1 MKITM
6 KTKLILTSCLP
17 LFIIS
22 IFFINNIKQT
32 ESTVLEQEKINVKA
46 KVSDL
51 LQENLQGQVDTVT
64 RSITHIYQES
74 QLDKIKENLHQ
85 DIKTFQAAVENIYTI
100 SDSPDTAEKN
110 IIAFINSYRWGDGR
124 YFFAYD
130 GSYMRSK
137 TKGIAANTAGA
148 SGFDKIDADGNFVV
162 RGIVSAAKES
172 TPGFSQYPFLNPKT
186 QQVENKITASF
197 YFPPLN
203 LVIATSEYINTLKQD
218 SINTALQTVT
228 LSRYGESGYFWIQDN
243 KGTILAHND
252 PKMVGKTTNSS
263 KEIAEKVSGKSDFF
277 DTIPFEDTTNS
288 MSENKLTYARNI
300 FSDWGWTIVTTAPE
314 SDISTIQKG
323 LTNVSEEIFDD
334 KVASTITVSSV
345 LIIVAFMISIWII
358 SAIMKGLV
366 ILKDR
371 IDTLSTGEADL
382 TTRIK
387 VTSNDELADIGNSV
401 NSFIGYLQ
409 NMLLDISQASIDITK
424 QVKQLTLQSE
434 KNNNSLIAHASET
447 EQVVSAITEMTATS
461 ESIAENA
468 ADTASSTDKA
478 KDEASLS
485 KQKVQE
491 ASNSVIALVKE
502 VQSASSSIHTM
513 NDNTDQVIN
522 VLSIIGKIA
531 DQTNLLALN
540 AAIEAARAGEQ
551 GRGFAVVADEVR
563 SLASRTQESTAEIN
577 AILSTLHD
585 DANNAVAAMVTTES
599 SCHSTAENTDL
610 VTESLDTM
618 SNFIVEIN
626 DLTNQIAT
634 ASEEQSA
641 VTEEV
646 NRNMHNINSMVQEL
660 KVNEEVTVNSTQT
673 LATSNK
679 KLRELVSKFKLK

>member
-277 DTIPFEDTTNS
+277 DTIPFQDTTNS
-288 MSENKLTYARNI
+288 MTENKLTYARNI

-345 LIIVAFMISIWII
+345 LIIVAFIISIWII